1 MFQVC
6 LKACGTSDCK
16 LSHVKSLHFMI
27 GFFGSAK
34 KKVPPIQKSSTSH
47 YSRCLGTESS
57 ASHRVLSCHDWA
69 CCGCLPPTKSGSPA
83 SATLSFSSTSWWSLG
98 NKFGQ
103 TLFGHRSMQ
112 LWVRECIDWT
122 SNVTVAF
129 LSRYVRLYKR
139 FLSTKL
145 TIFVV
150 GIPDFHLLFNKTH
163 TFWVIAA
170 IMRI

>member
-1 MFQVC
+1 M
-6 LKACGTSDCK
+6 
-16 LSHVKSLHFMI
+16 LSPYILWLDY
-27 GFFGSAK
+27 FGSAK

-57 ASHRVLSCHDWA
+57 ASHRVIFVLLLVRIA
-69 CCGCLPPTKSGSPA
+69 CCRRVTTGRVAAACLQLKVG
-83 SATLSFSSTSWWSLG
+83 SFSSTSWWSLG
-98 NKFGQ
+98 NKFGR

-112 LWVRECIDWT
+112 LWVRECID